1 MIGFDG
7 IEQSV
12 RNGLLPD
19 NILECL
25 RTVFTRRYYKLF
37 HVFLLVNKYS
47 FFVELLIWLFVDL
60 GKSFPQDIL
69 ILGL

>member
-1 MIGFDG
+1 VIGFYG
-7 IEQSV
+7 VEQSV

-37 HVFLLVNKYS
+37 HDFLLVNKYS
-47 FFVELLIWLFVDL
+47 FFVGWLIWIFVEMA
-60 GKSFPQDIL
+60 KSFPQDFK
-69 ILGL
+69 ILGF